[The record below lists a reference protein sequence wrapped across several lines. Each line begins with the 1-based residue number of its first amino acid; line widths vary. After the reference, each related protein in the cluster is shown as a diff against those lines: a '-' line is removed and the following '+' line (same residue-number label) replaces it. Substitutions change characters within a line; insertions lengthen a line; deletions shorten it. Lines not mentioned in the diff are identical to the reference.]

1 MWYYEKERRVKNS
14 DTAFRLQNVC
24 YIAGHPDNANEAE
37 KVGKQ
42 DADDDGSTSYVPK
55 LMFRTERVI
64 TVRQMV
70 SQLLHT
76 FTYRLSTSP
85 A

>member
-1 MWYYEKERRVKNS
+1 MQTKPK
-14 DTAFRLQNVC
+14 
-24 YIAGHPDNANEAE
+24 

-64 TVRQMV
+64 TV
-70 SQLLHT
+70 
-76 FTYRLSTSP
+76 
-85 A
+85 